1 MSRSAL
7 SEASAVEQATS
18 GPASLL
24 INRDFALLWSGQAI
38 SILGDLIF
46 TTTVTIWVG
55 LVLAR
60 GQSWGALAVS
70 GTLTA
75 AALPPLLLAP
85 VAGVL
90 VDRCNKRQLMIA
102 MDAVR
107 ALAIFGLLALPLVG
121 SRHWS
126 PLLQWLV
133 VCGVVLLV
141 SCCEQFFRPSMTA
154 LINDLVPP
162 PVQPRA
168 IGLGLV
174 SLSLGAIAGPP
185 LATLVL
191 FRAGLQWALLF
202 NAFSFLIS
210 CLSILAIHSVS
221 HSQEMGDH
229 RTSQHRFIREF
240 GAGLR
245 FFFGNRK
252 LRTLTVAL
260 VIALFGAGAFQ
271 ALDLFFVTRNLHA
284 PAADYGLLEAAQ
296 GLGMLLG
303 AVLASIFTAR
313 AGLARVVWS
322 SLVIIGLLALVYAR
336 LTSFLP
342 AAILVFMIGIP
353 LASISVAVQ
362 PLVLSLTPRDLIGRV
377 LAIITPLTTLAGMLG
392 VGLTGY
398 LDSVVLRSF
407 HAVVLGQHF
416 GPIDSIFS
424 GAGSLAVLGGLYAL
438 AGLRGRANPPAESTP
453 THGIEQHQYDERV
466 VVTNA

>member
-1 MSRSAL
+1 MSRSVL
-7 SEASAVEQATS
+7 SEASVVDEAPTS
-18 GPASLL
+18 PASLL
-24 INRDFALLWSGQAI
+24 INRDFALLWGGQAI
-38 SILGDLIF
+38 SILGDVIF

-55 LVLAR
+55 IVLAR

-70 GTLTA
+70 GTLAA
-75 AALPPLLLAP
+75 AALPPLVLAP
-85 VAGVL
+85 LAGVL
-90 VDRCNKRQLMIA
+90 VDRCDKRHLMIA
-102 MDAVR
+102 MDMVR
-107 ALAIFGLLALPLVG
+107 AVAILGLLTLPLGG

-126 PLLQWLV
+126 PFSQWLV

-154 LINDLVPP
+154 LINDLVPSP
-162 PVQPRA
+162 LQPRA
-168 IGLGLV
+168 IGLGLI

-191 FRAGLQWALLF
+191 FGAGLQWALLV
-202 NAFSFLIS
+202 NAFSFVIS
-210 CLSILAIHSVS
+210 CLSVLAIKPVS
-221 HSQEMGDH
+221 YRQQMGDH
-229 RTSQHRFIREF
+229 TPQHSFIREF
-240 GAGLR
+240 GAGMR
-245 FFFGNRK
+245 FFFSNHK

-271 ALDLFFVTRNLHA
+271 ALDLFFVTGNLHA
-284 PAADYGLLEAAQ
+284 PAANYGLLDAAQ

-313 AGLARVVWS
+313 AGLTRVVWS
-322 SLVIIGLLALVYAR
+322 SLVITGVLAVVYAR

-342 AAILVFMIGIP
+342 AAMIVFVLGIP

-377 LAIITPLTTLAGMLG
+377 LAIITPITTLAGVLG
-392 VGLTGY
+392 VALAGY

-407 HAVVLGQHF
+407 HVEVLGQHF

-424 GAGSLAVLGGLYAL
+424 GAGLLAVLGGFYAL
-438 AGLRGRANPPAESTP
+438 AGLRGGTTAPAESTSL
-453 THGIEQHQYDERV
+453 TANERL
-466 VVTNA
+466 

>member
-7 SEASAVEQATS
+7 SETS
-18 GPASLL
+18 VSVVGEVTSSPVSLL

-46 TTTVTIWVG
+46 TTTITIWVG

-60 GQSWGALAVS
+60 GQNWGALAVS
-70 GTLTA
+70 GILAA

-90 VDRCNKRQLMIA
+90 VDRSNKRQLMIA

-107 ALAIFGLLALPLVG
+107 AVVILGLLALPLVG

-126 PLLQWLV
+126 PFSQWLV

-141 SCCEQFFRPSMTA
+141 SCCEQFFHPSMTA

-162 PVQPRA
+162 PLQPRA
-168 IGLGLV
+168 IGLGQV
-174 SLSLGAIAGPP
+174 SLSLAAIAGPP

-191 FRAGLQWALLF
+191 FGAGLQWALLF
-202 NAFSFLIS
+202 NALSFLIS
-210 CLSILAIHSVS
+210 CFSVLAIQPVPHI
-221 HSQEMGDH
+221 HEMGDH
-229 RTSQHRFIREF
+229 TPQHRFIREF
-240 GAGLR
+240 GTGVR

-271 ALDLFFVTRNLHA
+271 ALDLFFITQNLHA
-284 PAADYGLLEAAQ
+284 PPADYGLLEAAQ

-313 AGLARVVWS
+313 VGLTRVVWS
-322 SLVIIGLLALVYAR
+322 SLVITGVLALVYAR

-342 AAILVFMIGIP
+342 AVMLTFVLGIP
-353 LASISVAVQ
+353 LVSISVAVQ
-362 PLVLSLTPRDLIGRV
+362 PLVLSLTPHDLIGRV
-377 LAIITPLTTLAGMLG
+377 LAIVTPITTLAAMLG
-392 VGLTGY
+392 VALAGF

-407 HAVVLGQHF
+407 HVEVLAQHF

-424 GAGSLAVLGGLYAL
+424 GAGLLAVLGGFFAL
-438 AGLRGRANPPAESTP
+438 VGLRDRTVPPAESTP
-453 THGIEQHQYDERV
+453 SHGK
-466 VVTNA
+466 

>member
-7 SEASAVEQATS
+7 SEPTVVGETTGSPVS
-18 GPASLL
+18 IL

-46 TTTVTIWVG
+46 TTTITIWVG

-70 GTLTA
+70 GILA
-75 AALPPLLLAP
+75 AGALPPLLLAP
-85 VAGVL
+85 LAGVL
-90 VDRCNKRQLMIA
+90 VDRSNKRQLMIA

-107 ALAIFGLLALPLVG
+107 AVVILGLLALPLVG

-126 PLLQWLV
+126 PFSQWLV
-133 VCGVVLLV
+133 VGGGVLLV

-154 LINDLVPP
+154 LVNDLVPQP
-162 PVQPRA
+162 LQPRA
-168 IGLGLV
+168 IGLGQV
-174 SLSLGAIAGPP
+174 SLSLAAIAGPP

-191 FRAGLQWALLF
+191 FSTGLQWALLF

-210 CLSILAIHSVS
+210 CLSILAIQPVPNIE
-221 HSQEMGDH
+221 QMRDH
-229 RTSQHRFIREF
+229 TPQHRFIREF
-240 GAGLR
+240 GTGVR

-271 ALDLFFVTRNLHA
+271 ALDLFFITRNLHA
-284 PAADYGLLEAAQ
+284 PPTDYGLLEAAQ

-313 AGLARVVWS
+313 AGLTRVVWS
-322 SLVIIGLLALVYAR
+322 SLVVTGLLALVYAR

-342 AAILVFMIGIP
+342 AAMLLFVIGIP
-353 LASISVAVQ
+353 LASISVACE
-362 PLVLSLTPRDLIGRV
+362 PLILSLTPRELIGRV
-377 LAIITPLTTLAGMLG
+377 LAIFAPIITLAGMLG
-392 VGLTGY
+392 VALAGY

-407 HAVVLGQHF
+407 HFEVLGQYF

-424 GAGSLAVLGGLYAL
+424 GAGLLAVLGGFFAL
-438 AGLRGRANPPAESTP
+438 AGLRGRTSPPAETTP
-453 THGIEQHQYDERV
+453 SHDK
-466 VVTNA
+466 

>member
-1 MSRSAL
+1 VAP
-7 SEASAVEQATS
+7 ATNRVS
-18 GPASLL
+18 VL
-24 INRDFALLWSGQAI
+24 INRNFALLWSGQAI
-38 SILGDLIF
+38 SILGDLVF
-46 TTTVTIWVG
+46 TTTITVWVG
-55 LVLAR
+55 IVLAR

-70 GTLTA
+70 GTLVA

-85 VAGVL
+85 LAGVL

-107 ALAIFGLLALPLVG
+107 AVAIFGLLALPLFG
-121 SRHWS
+121 TRHWS
-126 PLLQWLV
+126 PLSQWLV
-133 VCGVVLLV
+133 MCGVVLLV

-154 LINDLVPP
+154 LIGDLVPP
-162 PVQPRA
+162 PLQPRA
-168 IGLGLV
+168 MGLGMV
-174 SLSLGAIAGPP
+174 SLSLAAIAGPP

-191 FRAGLQWALLF
+191 FRVGLQWALLF

-210 CLSILAIHSVS
+210 CLSIVAIHPVPYM
-221 HSQEMGDH
+221 QETEDH
-229 RTSQHRFIREF
+229 TAQRRFFREF
-240 GAGLR
+240 GTGLR
-245 FFFGNRK
+245 YFLGNRK

-284 PAADYGLLEAAQ
+284 PAADYGLLDAAQ

-303 AVLASIFTAR
+303 AVLASIFSAR
-313 AGLARVVWS
+313 AGLTRVVWS
-322 SLVIIGLLALVYAR
+322 ALVITGLLALVYAR

-342 AAILVFMIGIP
+342 AAMLVFVLGIP

-377 LAIITPLTTLAGMLG
+377 LAIITPITTLAGMLG
-392 VGLTGY
+392 VALTGY

-407 HAVVLGQHF
+407 HAVALGQHF

-424 GAGSLAVLGGLYAL
+424 AAGLLAVLGGIYAL
-438 AGLRGRANPPAESTP
+438 AGLRGRTVPDAESASSR
-453 THGIEQHQYDERV
+453 GK
-466 VVTNA
+466 